1 MKKKITLWQRFRYWL
16 DYRMVRGTVS
26 MVKLLLV
33 LVLTAV
39 IFVTLLTRLFHLA
52 DGKSLIAAF
61 WDNLR
66 SAMSSSF
73 PASDSGP
80 LLYIILYTL
89 LGLTGM
95 VFTGMLIG
103 IFSSTIRGR
112 IIALQEENPEIIE
125 QDGEQEGPEGCLSV
139 PDVQGFVKRPMHV
152 KVRAQDRNG
161 NWFEAEGEGLLARAF
176 CHELAHLEGQLFTD
190 IMEYEIVPEEEQEE
204 E

>member
-1 MKKKITLWQRFRYWL
+1 MAS
-16 DYRMVRGTVS
+16 GTAS
-26 MVKLLLV
+26 MVKLLLT

-39 IFVTLLTRLFHLA
+39 IFVTALVLLFHLQA
-52 DGKSLIAAF
+52 DGKSAIAVF

-73 PASDSGP
+73 PSSDSGS
-80 LLYIILYTL
+80 LLYILLYTL

-125 QDGEQEGPEGCLSV
+125 LYDTFLGKPGSEKAHAYLHTKYQAKGET
-139 PDVQGFVKRPMHV
+139 K
-152 KVRAQDRNG
+152 
-161 NWFEAEGEGLLARAF
+161 
-176 CHELAHLEGQLFTD
+176 
-190 IMEYEIVPEEEQEE
+190 
-204 E
+204 